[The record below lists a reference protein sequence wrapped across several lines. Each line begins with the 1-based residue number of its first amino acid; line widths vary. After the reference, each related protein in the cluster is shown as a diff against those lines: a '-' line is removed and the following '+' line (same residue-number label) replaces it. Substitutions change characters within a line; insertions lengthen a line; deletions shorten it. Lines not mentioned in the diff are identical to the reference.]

1 MILFKCM
8 PSAGCR
14 SYGCISTL
22 IYCASQGV
30 VFRSSHLSMH
40 ILSWLLLSNACIQ
53 CIALEQPGSLM
64 PAESSSAVTYLQNA
78 LAFTDSNNQGHVQ

>member
-1 MILFKCM
+1 
-8 PSAGCR
+8 
-14 SYGCISTL
+14 
-22 IYCASQGV
+22 
-30 VFRSSHLSMH
+30 MH

-53 CIALEQPGSLM
+53 CLALEQPGSLM